1 MQWLY
6 LSIAIASEVV
16 GTTCLKLSDGFT
28 KLWPSVG
35 VVAAY
40 SVTFVF
46 LALTL
51 KTLPVGIAYAV
62 WAGVGI
68 AAMALI
74 GWLAFGQPLDGAAL
88 LGIALIVLGV
98 VVLNGFSKSIAH

>member
-51 KTLPVGIAYAV
+51 KTLPVGIA
-62 WAGVGI
+62 
-68 AAMALI
+68 
-74 GWLAFGQPLDGAAL
+74 
-88 LGIALIVLGV
+88 LIVLGV